1 MSRSYTGVVD
11 IDGAAILADL
21 QRPDD
26 LTRRFSPWGLGG
38 SLTPEDTAR
47 FQTGAIAPAVLAD
60 DVPEAVRENFARVRR
75 LHQYGVLEYDLFTV
89 AAQYSLLVLEGAL
102 RVRFLT
108 YFDEGVPV
116 VSAQGVEETIAAGH
130 FDDVRDARRK
140 GYVLRGPDGQTSKL
154 PVGASALFA
163 WARSEGLLPGTRT
176 RFVDKA
182 LSNLRN
188 DAAHPASYTLMGP
201 PDSAA
206 RLRDV
211 GEIINRLWG
220 HDTPDGSLFT
230 GPRER
235 RPHVVALSLERD
247 RSVEMRIEQVP
258 TIEGEE
264 RASWYAVF
272 LAAEGEEL
280 VTFGID
286 FAHKPGF
293 QTTWFPCE
301 RLWEGT
307 WSDLV
312 REIESGT
319 FDSSYDSVSH
329 LDRLFF
335 VRKHE
340 EGIDLAR
347 SPDDLLALASLPEGR
362 WYAIVAD
369 SPFDAYAHVRDHEPE
384 GRAETKTCPACFV
397 RIQGRFSEAA
407 EAVALA
413 RTGVA
418 STSSPS
424 D

>member
-1 MSRSYTGVVD
+1 MEL
-11 IDGAAILADL
+11 DGAAILADL

-26 LTRRFSPWGLGG
+26 LTRRFNPLGLGG
-38 SLTPEDTAR
+38 FLTPEDAAR
-47 FQTGAIAPAVLAD
+47 FQTAVIAAAVLAD
-60 DVPEAVRENFARVRR
+60 DVPEDVRENFARVRR
-75 LHQYGVLEYDLFTV
+75 LHQYGVLEYDLFTI

-108 YFDEGVPV
+108 YYDAGVPV
-116 VSAQGVEETIAAGH
+116 LSGNGIEETFAAGH
-130 FDDVRDARRK
+130 FDDVREARRK
-140 GYVLRGPDGQTSKL
+140 GYALRGPDGQASKL
-154 PVGASALFA
+154 PVATSELFE
-163 WARSEGLLPGTRT
+163 WARSERLLPGTRT

-188 DAAHPASYTLMGP
+188 YAAHPVSYTLLGP
-201 PDSAA
+201 PDSSA
-206 RLRDV
+206 RVRDV
-211 GEIINRLWG
+211 AEIINRLWG
-220 HDTPDGSLFT
+220 HDTPGGSLFA

-235 RPHVVALSLERD
+235 RPHVVALSSERD

-258 TIEGEE
+258 SIEGEE
-264 RASWYAVF
+264 RSWQYAVF

-280 VTFGID
+280 VGFGID
-286 FAHKPGF
+286 FTHKPGF

-301 RLWEGT
+301 KLWEGT

-319 FDSSYDSVSH
+319 FDSSYDAVSH

-340 EGIDLAR
+340 EGIDFAR

-369 SPFDAYAHVRDHEPE
+369 TPFDAYAHVRDHERE
-384 GRAETKTCPACFV
+384 GEAEAESCPTCFV
-397 RIQGRFSEAA
+397 RIQGRFTDAA
-407 EAVALA
+407 EAVVFA
-413 RTGVA
+413 RA
-418 STSSPS
+418 RIAKQ
-424 D
+424 